1 MTIKEETGGINRKI
15 FEKHFGYKMLT
26 AMLRDLLYS
35 DKEENNILV
44 PLIRDGLRNLIN
56 EILAIS
62 EDEVRNK
69 NLDKTVDIVEK
80 ILDLMKDKDI
90 KY

>member
-1 MTIKEETGGINRKI
+1 
-15 FEKHFGYKMLT
+15 
-26 AMLRDLLYS
+26 MLRDLLYT
-35 DKEENNILV
+35 DKEKNNILV

-56 EILAIS
+56 EILTIS
-62 EDEVRNK
+62 KDEIRNK
-69 NLDKTVDIVEK
+69 KLDKTVDIVEK